1 MSLFEFKK
9 IVLENYRCFERLE
22 LQLETDL
29 TVLFAENGGGKSA
42 LLNALAAGIALFQQR
57 SPSWLKIDALR
68 DTRKTT
74 VGDSRQREPAGG
86 CSVTWH
92 AAIAGGA
99 PVDWSVAVNP
109 ASGRRK
115 NDLGRINDA
124 IEATRKPGER
134 WPLFAWYGTD
144 RIRGGKKAGR
154 PSLAPPDRWDA
165 YAGSLDPTL
174 TDGPLLEWLEREVLG
189 DVVRNRQKEPE
200 RGFDKGVTDAMVR
213 ATPGITDAW
222 YDPVERSPV
231 VRFED
236 GHIGPWYELSDGYHA
251 FLALVGDIA
260 RRAVALN
267 EMDGAKAPERAE
279 GVVLIDE
286 IDLHLHPRWQRV
298 ALDGLRKAFPKLQF
312 VVSTHSPQ
320 VLSSA
325 ENRQVRHLVDWKLQ
339 DYGVFVEG
347 RDSNAILRELMH
359 TDDRGESGKAELKKL
374 YDAIDAGKNDQA
386 RAIYEELLKRW
397 GDLDPELIRAKGLM
411 AEDA

>member
-9 IVLENYRCFERLE
+9 IVLKNYRCFELLE
-22 LQLETDL
+22 LSLETDL

-74 VGDSRQREPAGG
+74 NDKSRQREAAGP
-86 CSVTWH
+86 CSVIWH
-92 AAIAGGA
+92 AAIASGA

-115 NDLGRINDA
+115 NDLGQINDA
-124 IEATRKPGER
+124 IESTRKPGER

-144 RIRGGKKAGR
+144 RIRGGKKPGR

-174 TDGPLLEWLEREVLG
+174 IDGPLLEWLEREVLG

-213 ATPGITDAW
+213 ATPGITEAW

-236 GHIGPWYELSDGYHA
+236 GHVGPWYELSDGYHA
-251 FLALVGDIA
+251 FLALIGDIA

-267 EMDGAKAPERAE
+267 EMDGAKAPECAE

-298 ALDGLRKAFPKLQF
+298 ALHGLCKAFPKLQF
-312 VVSTHSPQ
+312 VVTTHSPQ

-325 ENRQVRHLVDWKLQ
+325 KNHQVRHLVNWKLQ
-339 DYGVFVEG
+339 DYGLFVEG
-347 RDSNAILRELMH
+347 RDSNSILRELMH
-359 TDDRGESGKAELKKL
+359 TDDRDDAGKEDLARL
-374 YDAIDAGKNDQA
+374 YDAIDTGRKDDAE
-386 RAIYEELLKRW
+386 AIFESLLTRW
-397 GDLDPELIRAKGLM
+397 GQLDPELIRARGQM
-411 AEDA
+411 EETE

>member
-1 MSLFEFKK
+1 MSLFDFKK

-22 LQLETDL
+22 LPLETDL

-68 DTRKTT
+68 DTRKVTA
-74 VGDSRQREPAGG
+74 GDRRQREPAGA

-92 AAIAGGA
+92 AAIASGA

-109 ASGRRK
+109 ASSRRK

-124 IEATRKPGER
+124 IEAIRKPGER
-134 WPLFAWYGTD
+134 WPLFAWYGTGRFRD
-144 RIRGGKKAGR
+144 RAAVRPRGAI
-154 PSLAPPDRWDA
+154 SDRWAA
-165 YAGSLDPTL
+165 YESSLDPL
-174 TDGPLLEWLEREVLG
+174 VEDAALLDWLEREVLG
-189 DVVRNRQKEPE
+189 DFARQRQGEQPRE
-200 RGFDKGVTDAMVR
+200 MDKAVIDRMVR
-213 ATPGITDAW
+213 ATPGIAEAW
-222 YDPVERSPV
+222 YDPADKGLLA
-231 VRFED
+231 RFD
-236 GHIGPWYELSDGYHA
+236 GGRLTPWAELSDGYHA
-251 FLALVGDIA
+251 FLGLVGDVA
-260 RRAVALN
+260 RRALVLN
-267 EMDGAKAPERAE
+267 EMDGAQAPERVE

-286 IDLHLHPRWQRV
+286 IDLHVHPRWQRV
-298 ALDGLRKAFPKLQF
+298 LLDGLRKAFPRLQF

-325 ENRQVRHLVDWKLQ
+325 ENRQVRHLVDWTLQ

-359 TDDRGESGKAELKKL
+359 TDDRDEGGKAELKKL
-374 YDAIDAGKNDQA
+374 YDAIDAGDSDQA
-386 RAIYEELLKRW
+386 KAIYEELLKLW

-411 AEDA
+411 EEDA